1 MITLNKMSRFP
12 ESAALPSCRQRLSYF
27 LALLF
32 IFVSLNPAQA
42 SMTLGQGTM
51 AAAMD
56 MSASTLESAMVF
68 NEASNSEALA
78 DEGAS
83 LHRMTMGQGDECQSD
98 CDCCPGLCSAY
109 LPSHLNVSSFLPANF
124 TLADS
129 AILSKVSTSTTLFRP
144 PISH

>member
-1 MITLNKMSRFP
+1 
-12 ESAALPSCRQRLSYF
+12 
-27 LALLF
+27 
-32 IFVSLNPAQA
+32 
-42 SMTLGQGTM
+42 MTMGQDTM

-56 MSASTLESAMVF
+56 MSASTLESAMAF
-68 NEASNSEALA
+68 NDTSSSEVLA

-83 LHRMTMGQGDECQSD
+83 LHMMTMGQDDECQSD

-109 LPSHLNVSSFLPANF
+109 LPSHLNASTFLPANF

-129 AILSKVSTSTTLFRP
+129 AILGKVSTSTTLFRP